1 MNVLND
7 NNTGLSKLA
16 INSID
21 SENIYTISQL
31 AVEFG
36 VTTRTIRYYE
46 DEDLI
51 NPSRNGRNRIYSVR
65 DHTRLKLILRGKRLG
80 FSINEIREMFGLYD
94 SAPGEIGQLKHILG
108 KVKERKALLNQ
119 KLDDIQQITNELTEF
134 ELHCISRLE
143 EMQTANKKRQQPKFK
158 YQNDFFAS

>member
-1 MNVLND
+1 MNNLND
-7 NNTGLSKLA
+7 SASLS
-16 INSID
+16 NSSID
-21 SENIYTISQL
+21 SNEKEIIYTISQL
-31 AVEFG
+31 AKEFG

-46 DEDLI
+46 DENLI

-108 KVKERKALLNQ
+108 KVNERKALLNQ
-119 KLDDIQQITNELTEF
+119 KLEDIHHTTKELEEF
-134 ELHCISRLE
+134 ESRCICRLE
-143 EMQTANKKRQQPKFK
+143 EMQTANK
-158 YQNDFFAS
+158 

>member
-1 MNVLND
+1 MNNIND
-7 NNTGLSKLA
+7 SSASLS
-16 INSID
+16 NSSID
-21 SENIYTISQL
+21 SNEKENIYTISQL

-51 NPSRNGRNRIYSVR
+51 NPCRNGRNRIYSVR

-94 SAPGEIGQLKHILG
+94 SAAGEIGQLKHILG

-119 KLDDIQQITNELTEF
+119 KLEDIHQTTNDLTEL
-134 ELHCISRLE
+134 ESHCICRLE
-143 EMQTANKKRQQPKFK
+143 KMQSTNKKTGAKTQK
-158 YQNDFFAS
+158 SG